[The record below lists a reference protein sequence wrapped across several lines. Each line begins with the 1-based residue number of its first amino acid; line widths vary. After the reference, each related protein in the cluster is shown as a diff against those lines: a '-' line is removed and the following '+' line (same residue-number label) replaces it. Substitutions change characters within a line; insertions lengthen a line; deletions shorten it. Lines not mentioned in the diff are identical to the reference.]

1 MGRYSFSSGSTFRID
16 DYVDGVRVV
25 ILLGVLATI
34 IPALL
39 AVMPSSVMTS
49 MVSSLVPSLIL
60 MLNLALTVTGI
71 FAMFAIPD
79 KGALYTL
86 GWTFVSILLLMF
98 GLIGGGEF
106 LIDLIPAGILVIYI
120 LSESGVLSFSWSSDG
135 YLDC

>member
-34 IPALL
+34 IPAFL

-106 LIDLIPAGILVIYI
+106 LIDLIPVGILVIYI
-120 LSESGVLSFSWSSDG
+120 LSESGVLSFSWSSGG